1 LELLRFVF
9 EVCRLTLELW
19 RLTLEVWTTGVMG
32 NNLESKRL
40 ILKMWRLK
48 LNAGVYI
55 LVQKLYLFLP
65 PSENEIFSHSHDMSF

>member
-32 NNLESKRL
+32 KNLESKRL
-40 ILKMWRLK
+40 ILMEVKTFTLLSWRL
-48 LNAGVYI
+48 I
-55 LVQKLYLFLP
+55 LE
-65 PSENEIFSHSHDMSF
+65 S